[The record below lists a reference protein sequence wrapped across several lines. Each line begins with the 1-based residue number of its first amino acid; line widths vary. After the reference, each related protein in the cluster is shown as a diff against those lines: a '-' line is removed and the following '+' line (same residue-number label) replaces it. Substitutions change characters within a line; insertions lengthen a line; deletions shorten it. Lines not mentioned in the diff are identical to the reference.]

1 MSRPESEF
9 PTISQLRD
17 CLTQLVD
24 RGLGAQPVQIL
35 LVPDST
41 LQATARA
48 TGGPGYNPANPAL
61 MIELEVTDGSR
72 LPVTIMSAE
81 RMSGRGVPLPTQ

>member
-1 MSRPESEF
+1 MSRPENEF
-9 PTISQLRD
+9 PTIAQLRD
-17 CLTQLVD
+17 CLTRLVD
-24 RGLGAQPVQIL
+24 CGLGAQPVQIL

-48 TGGPGYNPANPAL
+48 TGGPDYNPANPAL

-72 LPVTIMSAE
+72 LPVTIMSAD
-81 RMSGRGVPLPTQ
+81 RMHGRGMSLATQ